1 MRVARI
7 VLIVLVVLG
16 GLFVA
21 ADRILVSVAQDKA
34 AEQAKIT
41 EGLSSKP
48 HVSIEGFPF
57 LTQVLT
63 GKLDDVKVE
72 ATGLAAD
79 GGTGQQV
86 RFQSLRADLRGVKL
100 SDGFKRAVAD
110 KADGQVFLT
119 YADLRDAIG
128 VPGLKVSYGG
138 PAKNGAAL
146 VKLSG
151 PILGGD
157 LSVVSEVS
165 VRGGDSVALHAENI
179 PTAFTALGL
188 ENQVR
193 QRIDVQV
200 PIAHLPSGLGLTG
213 VGTAPDGISVA
224 AAGKDVV
231 LAD

>member
-34 AEQAKIT
+34 AQQAKTT

-63 GKLDDVKVE
+63 GKLDDVKVT
-72 ATGLAAD
+72 AKGMAAD

-86 RFQSLRADLRGVKL
+86 RFESLRADLRGVKL
-100 SDGFKRAVAD
+100 SNGFTRAVAD

-119 YADLRDAIG
+119 YADLQTAIG

-138 PAKNGAAL
+138 PAKDGAAL

-151 PILGGD
+151 PVLGGD
-157 LSVVSEVS
+157 LSVVSEVT
-165 VRGGDSVALHAENI
+165 VRGGDSVGLHAGKI
-179 PTAFTALGL
+179 PTAFKALGL

-193 QRIDVQV
+193 QRIDVVVQV
-200 PIAHLPSGLGLTG
+200 AHLPSGLSLTG
-213 VGTAPDGISVA
+213 VSTAPDGVSVA

-231 LAD
+231 LAN

>member
-21 ADRILVSVAQDKA
+21 ADRILVTVAQNKA
-34 AEQAKIT
+34 AEQAKVT

-63 GKLDDVKVE
+63 GKLDDVKVK

-79 GGTGQQV
+79 SGNGQQV
-86 RFQSLRADLRGVKL
+86 RFESLNADLRGVKL
-100 SDGFKRAVAD
+100 SNGFKRAVAD
-110 KADGQVFLT
+110 SADGQVFLT
-119 YADLRDAIG
+119 YADLQTAIG
-128 VPGLKVSYGG
+128 IPGLKVSYGG
-138 PAKNGAAL
+138 PAQNGAAL
-146 VKLSG
+146 VRLSG
-151 PILGGD
+151 PIMGGN
-157 LSVVSEVS
+157 LSVVSKVT
-165 VRGGDSVALHAENI
+165 VRGGDSVGLTAQSI
-179 PTAFTALGL
+179 PTAFKALGL

-193 QRIDVQV
+193 QKIDVTVQ
-200 PIAHLPSGLGLTG
+200 IAHLPSGLGVTG
-213 VGTAPDGISVA
+213 VSTAPDGISVA

-231 LAD
+231 LAN